1 MTVARWEFWSVAMML
16 IATHSDE
23 AEYEAADKLEDAQAR
38 KHSGD
43 ILVWNEILIKIAEI
57 RAEKAK

>member
-1 MTVARWEFWSVAMML
+1 MML
-16 IATHSDE
+16 IATHGDE

-43 ILVWNEILIKIAEI
+43 ILVWNAILIKIAEI
-57 RAEKAK
+57 RAGNAK